1 VIKNKEITRLE
12 HSRVKLSLTIEKET
26 AQKEYDSLLKDY
38 SKKMQ
43 MPGFRKG
50 KVPPAVLERKFGDS
64 LKAEAAEKII
74 EDSLKTV
81 FEEIEEKPMTYEA
94 PELQEDYKLSFDQDF
109 SFTVAYDTF
118 PKVEVGPYTGLTI
131 EKPAVKISEEDEKRE
146 LDVLVE
152 QNSFIV
158 EKDGQAEKDNTAT
171 VSYWEIDEG
180 GAEIPNTKKTDMP
193 LVVGSGYDIYGIDAE
208 LEGMKK
214 GESKTVTKTY
224 PDDYKEKNLAG
235 AAKKFVIEMTGLRE
249 KKKPELD
256 DELAQ
261 DISDSYK
268 TLDDLKKDIRKRLDD
283 SAANRTRALTV
294 DALMDQVVEKS
305 TIDLPESMIRA
316 EQNRLWRQF
325 AGQLRVREEQI
336 EQLLAL
342 QNKSKDALFEEWR
355 PRSEKSL
362 KIQLCIQKMIETEKI
377 EVSDEELDAFFTEQA
392 EGASMSSEELKD
404 YYTKNN
410 LTDMARHDV
419 QEKKLFDQILEK
431 NTVAPGKEITF
442 TEAMG
447 GNQ

>member
-1 VIKNKEITRLE
+1 
-12 HSRVKLSLTIEKET
+12 LTIDRET
-26 AQKEYDSLLKDY
+26 AQKEYESLLKNY
-38 SKKMQ
+38 SQKMQ
-43 MPGFRKG
+43 LPGFRKG

-64 LKAEAAEKII
+64 LKAEAAEKHN

-81 FEEIEEKPMTYEA
+81 FEEIEEKPITFEA
-94 PELQEDYKLSFDQDF
+94 PELQEDYKLTFDQDF
-109 SFTVAYDTF
+109 SFAVAYDTF
-118 PKVEVGPYTGLTI
+118 PKIEVGPYTGLNI
-131 EKPAVKISEEDEKRE
+131 EKPAVKIAEEDEKRE
-146 LDVLVE
+146 LDALVE

-158 EKDGQAEKDNTAT
+158 EKDGQAEKENTAT
-171 VSYWEIDEG
+171 VSYWEADEA
-180 GAEIPNTKKTDMP
+180 GAEIPNTKKTDIP
-193 LVVGSGYDIYGIDAE
+193 LIVGSGYDIYGIDAE

-214 GESKTVTKTY
+214 GETKAVTKTY
-224 PDDYKEKNLAG
+224 PGDYKEKDLAG
-235 AAKKFVIEMTGLRE
+235 TAKKFVIELTGLRE
-249 KKKPELD
+249 KKKPEID
-256 DELAQ
+256 DELAK

-268 TLDDLKKDIRKRLDD
+268 TLDDLKKDIRKRLED

-305 TIDLPESMIRA
+305 SIDLPESMIRA

-362 KIQLCIQKMIETEKI
+362 KIQLCMQKMIEAEKI
-377 EVSDEELDAFFTEQA
+377 EVSDEELDAFFKEQS
-392 EGASMSSEELKD
+392 EGATMSFEELKD
-404 YYTKNN
+404 YYTTNN
-410 LTDMARHDV
+410 LIDMARHDV

-431 NTVAPGKEITF
+431 NTVTAGKEISF